1 MTKNDEY
8 VNEVKKEVLEHKT
21 PIEELPKPEDV
32 KTFLKSWNTNVEVK
46 VIDGRINAVPI
57 SGVIQNEI
65 REIAVKKVTNSYYD
79 VNDWNDVNIGDI
91 RSDSITLSPEQWSW
105 VFWE

>member
-8 VNEVKKEVLEHKT
+8 VNEVKQEVLKHVL
-21 PIEELPKPEDV
+21 PLEEIATPEDV
-32 KTFLKSWNTNVEVK
+32 KTFLKSWNTDVEVK

-57 SGVIQNEI
+57 SGVIPNEI

-79 VNDWNDVNIGDI
+79 VDDWNDVNIGDI
-91 RSDSITLSPEQWSW
+91 RSNSITLSPTQWTWTFS
-105 VFWE
+105 E

>member
-8 VNEVKKEVLEHKT
+8 VNEVKKEVLEHKI

-32 KTFLKSWNTNVEVK
+32 KTFLKSWNTDVEVK

-57 SGVIQNEI
+57 SGVIPNEI

>member
-1 MTKNDEY
+1 VTKNDEY
-8 VNEVKKEVLEHKT
+8 VNEVKQEVLDHPVSLED
-21 PIEELPKPEDV
+21 IVKPDGV
-32 KTFLKSWNTNVEVK
+32 KTFFKSWNTDVEVK

-57 SGVIQNEI
+57 SGVIPNEI

-79 VNDWNDVNIGDI
+79 VDDWNDVNIGDI
-91 RSDSITLSPEQWSW
+91 RSNSITLSPTQWSW